1 MSQVRNKRQNNLR
14 AGVFVSLSLILG
26 LVVFTILTDAWSRIT
41 TTVHQYNVTFT
52 VADGVGTLATGSKV
66 QLGGVIIGQVNTVT
80 PVVVK
85 DEPTTNINVSFEID
99 KQFSLYSNASIQSRA
114 GLLGSTGWLEISNV
128 GNGEIATSATQLL
141 GSTETMMTQL
151 LGRDAEVNIS
161 KSLKALRKITEALS
175 NDGGALTMLL
185 GQEESDS
192 LNNAIQSAKS
202 SLESLGAILES
213 TGTAWP
219 DWESSITTI
228 LTDSKA
234 LPARLDSTLKSVQEM
249 VQDVRTNILPDVE
262 QSMQSLKAAMQ
273 NLEAM
278 SSTYK
283 KSSPQWAS
291 KISNIIQNANQISER
306 AERAIDEISASPW
319 RLLYRPTDREI
330 AYEQLQAASWQLL
343 TALSDL
349 KESASMLQE
358 ASVSPNAPVDAA
370 SIAETLQESADAF
383 EKARLK
389 ILEEMKQEFPNR

>member
-1 MSQVRNKRQNNLR
+1 
-14 AGVFVSLSLILG
+14 
-26 LVVFTILTDAWSRIT
+26 
-41 TTVHQYNVTFT
+41 VHQYNVTFT